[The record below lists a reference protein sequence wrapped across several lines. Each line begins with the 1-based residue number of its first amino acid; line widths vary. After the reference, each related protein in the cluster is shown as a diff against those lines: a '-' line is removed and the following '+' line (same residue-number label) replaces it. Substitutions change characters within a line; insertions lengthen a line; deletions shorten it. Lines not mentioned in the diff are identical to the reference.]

1 MMPADRIN
9 NGAPRHCSY
18 EAERMDKL
26 IDCMTDIA
34 EAVKTN
40 AEEIKVLSGYH
51 RDMIR
56 WLLGVVC
63 IIALGNK
70 ALDLAKAWTS
80 EAPAHAEAKP

>member
-1 MMPADRIN
+1 
-9 NGAPRHCSY
+9 
-18 EAERMDKL
+18 MDTL
-26 IDCMTDIA
+26 IECTQQNA
-34 EAVKTN
+34 SAVKSL
-40 AEEIKVLSGYH
+40 ADEVKVLSGYH

-63 IIALGNK
+63 VIALGNK